1 MMHLKTRGEYALGER
16 RNSGECRLFWILVHR
31 GPRRCVGP
39 RGISARASPSRRRT
53 RGAAERRTHS
63 SRIVYRYATRTSQQ
77 MTVLCQT
84 PDSPEPAPRTRTS
97 CGSRTSPSPGSRRAR
112 CTCRRSSTATTA
124 FPSPGRACY
133 RCERPF
139 RQRSPTKRHRPSR
152 YVTHLRIGNA
162 VRDLNLV
169 PHGISVSDWS
179 KSHNRSIRRIGS
191 ADGPLTSTPYLAADE
206 VRSLG

>member
-1 MMHLKTRGEYALGER
+1 M
-16 RNSGECRLFWILVHR
+16 SVILDF
-31 GPRRCVGP
+31 G
-39 RGISARASPSRRRT
+39 PSRAASMRRPARNQRSRLTFEAANT
-53 RGAAERRTHS
+53 RSGRAANAWFSHWM
-63 SRIVYRYATRTSQQ
+63 YRYATRTSQQ
-77 MTVLCQT
+77 MAVLCQT

-169 PHGISVSDWS
+169 PHGISVSGWS
-179 KSHNRSIRRIGS
+179 KSHNRSLRRIGS
-191 ADGPLTSTPYLAADE
+191 ADGPLTSTPYLAADG

>member
-1 MMHLKTRGEYALGER
+1 M
-16 RNSGECRLFWILVHR
+16 SVILDF
-31 GPRRCVGP
+31 G
-39 RGISARASPSRRRT
+39 PSRAASMRRPARNQRSRLTFEAANT
-53 RGAAERRTHS
+53 RSGRAANAWFSHWM
-63 SRIVYRYATRTSQQ
+63 YRYATRTSQQ

-124 FPSPGRACY
+124 CRRLNVRAIVANDHSDN
-133 RCERPF
+133 EV
-139 RQRSPTKRHRPSR
+139 QQNVTAPSR

-169 PHGISVSDWS
+169 PHGISVSGWS
-179 KSHNRSIRRIGS
+179 KSHNRSLRRIGS
-191 ADGPLTSTPYLAADE
+191 ADGPLTSTPYLAADG